1 MIFSRTYGEGIPLII
16 IHGLFGMSD
25 NWNTLGKKFAE
36 NFNVHIV
43 DLRNHG
49 RSFHSDDISYDLMA
63 EDIEKY
69 IEYFGLNKPI
79 LLGHSLGGKVAM
91 NLCFRNSSKYSKLVV
106 ADIAPRVYSIDYHKN
121 ILRILNLIS
130 LKQFSSRSQIDLAL
144 SSEIKEFSVRQ
155 FLMKNLY
162 RDQNKE
168 FSWRFN
174 IKTLN
179 EKISNISGAEFMQQ
193 NIEIPALFLKGELSN
208 YINQED
214 ELLISKYFV
223 NSKIKSI
230 LNSGHWVHAEQPG
243 QFYKSVF
250 EFIV

>member
-36 NFNVHIV
+36 NFNVHII

-49 RSFHSDDISYDLMA
+49 RSFHSDDFSYELMA

-69 IEYFGLNKPI
+69 IEHFGLNKPT

-91 NLCFRNSSKYSKLVV
+91 NLCFRNSLKYSKLVV
-106 ADIAPRVYSIDYHKN
+106 TDIAPRVYGVDYHKN
-121 ILRILNLIS
+121 ILRILNSIS
-130 LKQFSSRSQIDLAL
+130 IKEFSSRSQIDLAL

-174 IKTLN
+174 IKTLK

-193 NIEIPALFLKGELSN
+193 NTEIPALFLKGEFSN

-214 ELLISKYFV
+214 ERLISKYFV
-223 NSKIKSI
+223 NSKIKTI
-230 LNSGHWVHAEQPG
+230 LNSGHWVHAEQPE
-243 QFYKSVF
+243 QFYKSVI

>member
-106 ADIAPRVYSIDYHKN
+106 TDIAPRVYSVDYHKN
-121 ILRILNLIS
+121 ILQILSSIS
-130 LKQFSSRSQIDLAL
+130 LKEFSSRSQIDLAL

>member
-49 RSFHSDDISYDLMA
+49 SSFHSDDFSYDLMA

-106 ADIAPRVYSIDYHKN
+106 TDIAPRVYSVDYHKN
-121 ILRILNLIS
+121 ILQILSSIS
-130 LKQFSSRSQIDLAL
+130 LKEFSSRSQIDLAL

-230 LNSGHWVHAEQPG
+230 LNSGHWVHAEQPE

-250 EFIV
+250 GFIV

>member
-16 IHGLFGMSD
+16 VHGLFGMSD

-49 RSFHSDDISYDLMA
+49 RSFHSDDFSYDLMA

-69 IEYFGLNKPI
+69 IEHFGLNKPI

-121 ILRILNLIS
+121 ILQILNSIS
-130 LKQFSSRSQIDLAL
+130 LKEFSSRSQIDLAL

-168 FSWRFN
+168 FIWRFN
-174 IKTLN
+174 IKTLK

-230 LNSGHWVHAEQPG
+230 LNSGHWVHAEQPE

>member
-49 RSFHSDDISYDLMA
+49 RSFHSDDFSYELMA

-69 IEYFGLNKPI
+69 IEHFGLNKPI

-106 ADIAPRVYSIDYHKN
+106 ADIAPRVYSINYHKN
-121 ILRILNLIS
+121 ILQILNAMSI
-130 LKQFSSRSQIDLAL
+130 KEFSSRSQIDLAL

-174 IKTLN
+174 IKTLK

-193 NIEIPALFLKGELSN
+193 NTQIPTLFLKGELSN

-230 LNSGHWVHAEQPG
+230 LNSGHWVHAEQPK

>member
-49 RSFHSDDISYDLMA
+49 RSFHSDDFSYDLMA

-106 ADIAPRVYSIDYHKN
+106 TDIAPRVYSVDYHKN
-121 ILRILNLIS
+121 ILQILSSIS
-130 LKQFSSRSQIDLAL
+130 LKEFSSRSQIDLAL

-230 LNSGHWVHAEQPG
+230 LNSESLRRHRQIGLSKFVNDL
-243 QFYKSVF
+243 K
-250 EFIV
+250 

>member
-121 ILRILNLIS
+121 ILQILSSIS
-130 LKQFSSRSQIDLAL
+130 LKEFSSRSQIDLAL

>member
-16 IHGLFGMSD
+16 VHGLFGMSD

-49 RSFHSDDISYDLMA
+49 RSFHSDDFSYDLMA

-69 IEYFGLNKPI
+69 IEHFSLNKPI

-106 ADIAPRVYSIDYHKN
+106 TDIAPRVYSVDYHKN
-121 ILRILNLIS
+121 ILQILNSIS
-130 LKQFSSRSQIDLAL
+130 LKEFSSRSQIDLAL

-193 NIEIPALFLKGELSN
+193 NIEIPALFLRGELSN

-230 LNSGHWVHAEQPG
+230 LNSGHWVHAEQPE
-243 QFYKSVF
+243 QFYKSVL

>member
-49 RSFHSDDISYDLMA
+49 RSFHSDDFSYDLMA

-144 SSEIKEFSVRQ
+144 SSEIKEISVRQ

-162 RDQNKE
+162 RNQNKE

-174 IKTLN
+174 IKTLK

-193 NIEIPALFLKGELSN
+193 NTEMPALFLKGELSN

-214 ELLISKYFV
+214 ERLISKYFV

>member
-1 MIFSRTYGEGIPLII
+1 
-16 IHGLFGMSD
+16 
-25 NWNTLGKKFAE
+25 
-36 NFNVHIV
+36 
-43 DLRNHG
+43 
-49 RSFHSDDISYDLMA
+49 
-63 EDIEKY
+63 
-69 IEYFGLNKPI
+69 
-79 LLGHSLGGKVAM
+79 
-91 NLCFRNSSKYSKLVV
+91 
-106 ADIAPRVYSIDYHKN
+106 
-121 ILRILNLIS
+121 
-130 LKQFSSRSQIDLAL
+130 
-144 SSEIKEFSVRQ
+144 
-155 FLMKNLY
+155 MKNLY

-230 LNSGHWVHAEQPG
+230 LNSGHWVHAEQPE

>member
-49 RSFHSDDISYDLMA
+49 RSFHSDDFSYELMA

-106 ADIAPRVYSIDYHKN
+106 TDIAPRVYSVDYHKN
-121 ILRILNLIS
+121 ILQILNSIS
-130 LKQFSSRSQIDLAL
+130 LKEFSSRSQIDLAL
-144 SSEIKEFSVRQ
+144 SSEIEEFSVRQ

-179 EKISNISGAEFMQQ
+179 EKISNISGAEFMQK

-230 LNSGHWVHAEQPG
+230 LNSGHWVHSEQPE

>member
-1 MIFSRTYGEGIPLII
+1 MKLHSKIYGDQGPCLIV

-49 RSFHSDDISYDLMA
+49 RSFHSDDFSYELMA

-106 ADIAPRVYSIDYHKN
+106 TDIAPRVYSVD
-121 ILRILNLIS
+121 
-130 LKQFSSRSQIDLAL
+130 
-144 SSEIKEFSVRQ
+144 SVSYTH
-155 FLMKNLY
+155 L
-162 RDQNKE
+162 
-168 FSWRFN
+168 
-174 IKTLN
+174 TLPTKL
-179 EKISNISGAEFMQQ
+179 E
-193 NIEIPALFLKGELSN
+193 
-208 YINQED
+208 
-214 ELLISKYFV
+214 V
-223 NSKIKSI
+223 
-230 LNSGHWVHAEQPG
+230 
-243 QFYKSVF
+243 
-250 EFIV
+250 